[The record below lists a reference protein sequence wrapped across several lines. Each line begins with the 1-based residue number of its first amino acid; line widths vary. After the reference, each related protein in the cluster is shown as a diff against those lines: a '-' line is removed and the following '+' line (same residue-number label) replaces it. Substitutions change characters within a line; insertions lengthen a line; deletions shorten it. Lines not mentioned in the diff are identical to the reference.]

1 MYPALETDSPNPKS
15 GLHIQF
21 YPGKRYNEF
30 RSKETGKPEFD
41 LVPMIK
47 KCNPGDQTNI
57 VERPV
62 REEDKLEWPLHW
74 AAYERQTSYR
84 PESGTP
90 LEDWPRL
97 DVATVAKL
105 KALEFHTVEQVA
117 ECSDQQC
124 QRIGMDC
131 YGIRS
136 RAAAYIAAAKDTALV
151 QKQADAL
158 AIAAQEKADLQATVQ
173 RLGARL
179 EALESLRQDGETEK
193 RGPGRPRKEETE

>member
-1 MYPALETDSPNPKS
+1 MYQALETDSPNPKS
-15 GLHIQF
+15 GLHVQF

-30 RSKETGKPEFD
+30 RSKETGKPEYD

-57 VERPV
+57 IEREA
-62 REEDKLEWPLHW
+62 REDDKLEWPLHW
-74 AAYERQTSYR
+74 AAYERQTTYR

-151 QKQADAL
+151 QKQADDLAL
-158 AIAAQEKADLQATVQ
+158 RNQEIADLKDANA
-173 RLGARL
+173 RLCARL
-179 EALESLRQDGETEK
+179 EALESIREGDAEK
-193 RGPGRPRKEETE
+193 RGPGRPRKAETTE